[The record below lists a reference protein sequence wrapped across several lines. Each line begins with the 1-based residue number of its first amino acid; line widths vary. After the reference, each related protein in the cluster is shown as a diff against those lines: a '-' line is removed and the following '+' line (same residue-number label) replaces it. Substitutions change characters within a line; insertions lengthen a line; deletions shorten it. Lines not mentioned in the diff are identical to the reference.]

1 MSLRKIS
8 LLLLAILMIILPV
21 ANVMAQDEALPDLG
35 GITINVAVENAY
47 VPFNYIDDATG
58 EAIGWDYDV
67 INEICA
73 RINCVPEYIETS
85 WEGLILAV
93 AGGEFDMAGD
103 GITITPERAELVDFS
118 MGYANIIQRLLVS
131 VNEDRFSS
139 VEEFVAGDYTIG
151 AQLGTTNF
159 LTAENLVGAN
169 RLISFNDFGSAV
181 QAAIAG
187 DVDAVIIDDVAGQG
201 YVGENEESVRLI
213 PDIIQADEQLGFIFP
228 PDSELTAAINAGL
241 LSLIEDG
248 TLDEINAAYGLGPY
262 QDLSATALPD
272 LGGITINVAVENA
285 YVPFNYIDDATGEAI
300 GWDYDVINEICARI
314 NCVPEYIETSW
325 EGLILAVAGGEFD
338 MAGDGITIT
347 PERAELVDFSMGYAN
362 IIQRLLVSVNEDRFS
377 SVEEFVAGDYTIGA
391 QLGTT
396 NFLTAENLVGANRL
410 ISFNDFG
417 SAVQAA
423 IAGDV
428 DAVIIDDV
436 AGQGYVGENE
446 ESVRLIPDI
455 IQADEQ
461 LGFIF
466 PPGSEL
472 TAAFDAALL
481 SLIAD
486 GTLDEINAAHG
497 LGPYQSLD

>member
-21 ANVMAQDEALPDLG
+21 ANVMAQDE
-35 GITINVAVENAY
+35 
-47 VPFNYIDDATG
+47 
-58 EAIGWDYDV
+58 
-67 INEICA
+67 
-73 RINCVPEYIETS
+73 
-85 WEGLILAV
+85 
-93 AGGEFDMAGD
+93 
-103 GITITPERAELVDFS
+103 
-118 MGYANIIQRLLVS
+118 
-131 VNEDRFSS
+131 
-139 VEEFVAGDYTIG
+139 
-151 AQLGTTNF
+151 
-159 LTAENLVGAN
+159 
-169 RLISFNDFGSAV
+169 
-181 QAAIAG
+181 
-187 DVDAVIIDDVAGQG
+187 
-201 YVGENEESVRLI
+201 
-213 PDIIQADEQLGFIFP
+213 
-228 PDSELTAAINAGL
+228 
-241 LSLIEDG
+241 
-248 TLDEINAAYGLGPY
+248 
-262 QDLSATALPD
+262 ALPD